1 MLKTKKRIG
10 ISIGDL
16 NGIGLELA
24 LKNHEIISQL
34 VQPLYF
40 VDRELVENGA
50 DLLKIK
56 VPDNFQTINKIER
69 IFEIKPAE
77 ISAESGLYSFSSF
90 KTAVEFAKNRE
101 IFGIATLPINK
112 ESWKKAGIKYSGH
125 TSALRDFFQQ
135 DAIMLMGAKDL
146 WVALYT
152 EHISLAEVQKF
163 IKRESL
169 EKFFRIIA
177 RDFKNKFDQIGV
189 LALNPHA
196 GDGGVCG
203 NDEPEIELAINN
215 INRELNINLFSKPL
229 IPDIAFTPRMR
240 EKYKFYIAMYHDQ
253 GLIPLKTLYFD
264 EAINISINLPI
275 LRTSVGHGTAFDIA
289 YKFARE
295 LNSKSYINS
304 IEWFKKF

>member
-1 MLKTKKRIG
+1 MLKKRIG

-24 LKNHEIISQL
+24 IKNHEIISQF
-34 VQPLYF
+34 VQPIYF
-40 VDRELVENGA
+40 VDRELVEQGA
-50 DLLKIK
+50 DLLKIQ
-56 VPDNFQTINKIER
+56 VPHNFQTINKINKL
-69 IFEIKPAE
+69 FEIKPAE
-77 ISAESGLYSFSSF
+77 ISAESGLYSFNSF
-90 KTAVEFAKNRE
+90 KIAVEFAQNRE
-101 IFGIATLPINK
+101 IFGISTLPINK

-125 TSALRDFFQQ
+125 TSALRDFFKQ

-146 WVALYT
+146 WIALYT
-152 EHISLAEVQKF
+152 EHISISEIQQY
-163 IKRESL
+163 IKHELL
-169 EKFFRIIA
+169 ENFLRIIA
-177 RDFKNKFDQIGV
+177 RDFINKFNNIAV

-215 INRELNINLFSKPL
+215 INHELNKNLFSKPL

-240 EKYKFYIAMYHDQ
+240 EKYKLYVAMYHDQ

-264 EAINISINLPI
+264 DAINISINLPI

-289 YKFARE
+289 YKIDRE

-304 IEWFKKF
+304 IKWFD